1 MQALIDYDGWRKW
14 KDSKDLTTTL
24 SPANK
29 PAKAGKKSATGKGKA
44 KGGGAAATGRDG
56 KKASKKSAEIKADAG
71 GGHKAEEVVESGVP
85 VFSSIPDGVDGLV
98 DELAGGDDDDDDDDD
113 IRDSES
119 SLN

>member
-29 PAKAGKKSATGKGKA
+29 PAKSGKKSGTGKGKA
-44 KGGGAAATGRDG
+44 KGGGATTTRKDG
-56 KKASKKSAEIKADAG
+56 KKTGKKSAGSKADADD
-71 GGHKAEEVVESGVP
+71 GHEAEKEVVESGVP

-98 DELAGGDDDDDDDDD
+98 DELADGDDDDNV
-113 IRDSES
+113 RESES
-119 SLN
+119 SVT